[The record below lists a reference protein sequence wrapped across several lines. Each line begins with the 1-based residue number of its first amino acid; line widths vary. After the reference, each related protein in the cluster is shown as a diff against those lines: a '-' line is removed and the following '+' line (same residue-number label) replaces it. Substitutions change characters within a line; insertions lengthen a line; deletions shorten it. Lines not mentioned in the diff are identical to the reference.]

1 MQKKEVRLIVSAK
14 TKKELD
20 KALGAIRHALG
31 YIEMGY
37 GVEIDSSDKEVT

>member
-1 MQKKEVRLIVSAK
+1 MPKKEVRLIVSAR

-20 KALGAIRHALG
+20 KALGAIQHALG

-37 GVEIDSSDKEVT
+37 AVEIDSSEKEVV